1 MMPIAIIAL
10 SALVPRIAISTIASK
25 IAASSDVPTSHKC
38 SAVRAR
44 ITRATGSVAL
54 TRKILGCGGFLG
66 ASLLMAASTLLDN
79 PVLAVVSLALASF
92 CNDLT
97 LPGAWSACMDV
108 GGSYA
113 GTLSGT
119 MNMVGNAGG
128 ALASAVAPY
137 ILNLSNQNWNNVIYV
152 AAGIYFIGTFFW
164 AVVDPV
170 TPIESDSHT
179 GAMG

>member
-1 MMPIAIIAL
+1 
-10 SALVPRIAISTIASK
+10 
-25 IAASSDVPTSHKC
+25 
-38 SAVRAR
+38 
-44 ITRATGSVAL
+44 
-54 TRKILGCGGFLG
+54 
-66 ASLLMAASTLLDN
+66 
-79 PVLAVVSLALASF
+79 
-92 CNDLT
+92 
-97 LPGAWSACMDV
+97 
-108 GGSYA
+108 
-113 GTLSGT
+113 

-170 TPIESDSHT
+170 TPIESDSHA